1 MQSDIAEEQGR
12 ESIDVMSEPASQPK
26 SIFTPIAGPQFTA
39 PELPTYDA
47 LMDCIRCGRCLPAC
61 PTYQQTSLE
70 TFSPRGR
77 LALMRA
83 VEDGKLDLAEAGLE
97 EHLYHCLD
105 CRSCNTVCPVS
116 IPIGEL
122 IVEGRAAVE
131 AKHPRSWIIRLVLQ
145 HVLISPSRIQKF
157 TPPVRLAQ
165 KLKLDKLAGLL
176 VGWLPPLK
184 DLFQLAPQLP
194 KPLWNDLNK
203 HPAQRAPAL
212 RTGRER
218 SRAESKDAVKSSGER
233 SSTSLPSAQNALAGT
248 PYRVGYFLGCVMN
261 VVFADASRAT
271 VKLLEHYNCE
281 VVTPNDQMCCG
292 APQDDQ
298 GLKDAMRKMA
308 KKNIAAF
315 ERLGDLD
322 VIVADCAA
330 CSGFLKEYRHVFHD
344 DPVWAER
351 ADRFASKVRDIT
363 EWLDQIMPEDLTHP
377 ERSGGRA
384 STSLHSAQHAPAVQS
399 KDAMLPKSLTYHEPC
414 HLANVQ
420 GVRRQP
426 RALITRLKN
435 KGVDVRELNDPT
447 RCCGSAGIYNLTH
460 PAMSKDLLDRKM
472 DDVAATGAEV
482 VVSANPGC
490 LLQLEWGA
498 KRAKSN
504 VAVKHVTQ
512 VLLEAIQERK
522 T

>member
-1 MQSDIAEEQGR
+1 
-12 ESIDVMSEPASQPK
+12 MSERANQPEPK
-26 SIFTPIAGPQFTA
+26 SIFTPITGPQFTA

-77 LALMRA
+77 LSLMRA
-83 VEDGKLDLAEAGLE
+83 VEDGQLDLAEAGLE

-194 KPLWNDLNK
+194 KPLWNDLTK
-203 HPAQRAPAL
+203 QRVSDKTNQ
-212 RTGRER
+212 RT
-218 SRAESKDAVKSSGER
+218 
-233 SSTSLPSAQNALAGT
+233 
-248 PYRVGYFLGCVMN
+248 YRVGYFLGCVMN

-281 VVTPNDQMCCG
+281 VITPNDQMCCG

-308 KKNIAAF
+308 KKNIEAF
-315 ERLGDLD
+315 EQLGDLD

-344 DPVWAER
+344 DPVWAAR

-363 EWLDQIMPEDLTHP
+363 EWLDQIMPTELPATP
-377 ERSGGRA
+377 SGPPPHRGGYGQA
-384 STSLHSAQHAPAVQS
+384 ST
-399 KDAMLPKSLTYHEPC
+399 PKSITYHEPC

-426 RALITRLKN
+426 RALLARLKS

-460 PAMSKDLLDRKM
+460 PTMSKDLLDRKM

-498 KRAKSN
+498 KRTKSN
-504 VAVKHVTQ
+504 VVVKHVTQ
-512 VLLEAIQERK
+512 VLLEAIQERE

>member
-1 MQSDIAEEQGR
+1 LIMTDSSKSD
-12 ESIDVMSEPASQPK
+12 
-26 SIFTPIAGPQFTA
+26 SIFTPISGPRFTA

-77 LALMRA
+77 LSLMRA

-97 EHLYHCLD
+97 ENLYHCLD

-122 IVEGRAAVE
+122 IVAGRAAVE
-131 AKHPRSWIIRLVLQ
+131 AKHRRPWIIRFVLQ
-145 HVLISPSRIQKF
+145 HVLISPSRVQKF

-176 VGWLPPLK
+176 VGWIPSLR

-194 KPLWNDLNK
+194 KPLWNE
-203 HPAQRAPAL
+203 L
-212 RTGRER
+212 RKPDR
-218 SRAESKDAVKSSGER
+218 SRQAASLSSNRNEACQV
-233 SSTSLPSAQNALAGT
+233 SPTQ
-248 PYRVGYFLGCVMN
+248 YRVGYFLGCVMN

-281 VVTPNDQMCCG
+281 VITPNDQMCCG

-298 GLKDAMRKMA
+298 GMKDVMRRMA
-308 KKNIAAF
+308 KQNIAAF
-315 ERLGDLD
+315 EQLGDLD

-344 DPVWAER
+344 DAAWAAR
-351 ADRFASKVRDIT
+351 ADRFSGKVRDIT
-363 EWLDQIMPEDLTHP
+363 EWLDQIMPQDL
-377 ERSGGRA
+377 A
-384 STSLHSAQHAPAVQS
+384 AVGE
-399 KDAMLPKSLTYHEPC
+399 LPKSLTYHEPC

-420 GVRRQP
+420 GVRNQP
-426 RALITRLKN
+426 RALIARLKN
-435 KGVDVRELNDPT
+435 KGADVRELNDPT

-460 PAMSKDLLDRKM
+460 PGMSKDLLDRKM
-472 DDVAATGAEV
+472 DDVTATGAEV

-498 KRAKSN
+498 RRTGSQ
-504 VAVKHVTQ
+504 VQVKHITQ
-512 VLLEAIQERK
+512 ILAEALEERK
-522 T
+522 A

>member
-1 MQSDIAEEQGR
+1 MSD
-12 ESIDVMSEPASQPK
+12 PASQHN
-26 SIFTPIAGPQFTA
+26 SIFAPIAGPRFSA

-83 VEDGKLDLAEAGLE
+83 VEDGKLELADAGLE

-105 CRSCNTVCPVS
+105 CRACNTVCPVS

-122 IVEGRAAVE
+122 IVAGRAAVE
-131 AKHPRSWIIRLVLQ
+131 AKHRRPWIIRFALRHALS
-145 HVLISPSRIQKF
+145 SPRRIQKF

-165 KLKLDKLAGLL
+165 KLKLDKLAEL
-176 VGWLPPLK
+176 VLGWIPALK

-194 KPLWNDLNK
+194 RPLWNELNK
-203 HPAQRAPAL
+203 PARFSQTGTSKNRPEKTWQVS
-212 RTGRER
+212 RTR
-218 SRAESKDAVKSSGER
+218 
-233 SSTSLPSAQNALAGT
+233 
-248 PYRVGYFLGCVMN
+248 YRVGFFLGCVMN

-271 VKLLEHYNCE
+271 VKLLNEFDCE
-281 VVTPNDQMCCG
+281 VVTPRDQVCCG

-298 GLKDAMRKMA
+298 GMKDVMRRMA
-308 KKNIAAF
+308 QKNIEAF
-315 ERLGDLD
+315 ENLGELD

-344 DPVWAER
+344 DPAWAER
-351 ADRFASKVRDIT
+351 ANRFAGKVRDIT
-363 EWLDQIMPEDLTHP
+363 EWLDQIMPQELSTHAGI
-377 ERSGGRA
+377 RNSI
-384 STSLHSAQHAPAVQS
+384 
-399 KDAMLPKSLTYHEPC
+399 TYHEPC

-426 RALITRLKN
+426 RALLARLRD
-435 KGVDVRELNDPT
+435 KGLDVRELNDPT

-472 DDVAATGAEV
+472 DDIKATGAEV

-498 KRAKSN
+498 KRAGSSVK
-504 VAVKHVTQ
+504 VKHVTQ
-512 VLLEAIQERK
+512 VLLEAVNDKRNK
-522 T
+522 

>member
-1 MQSDIAEEQGR
+1 
-12 ESIDVMSEPASQPK
+12 
-26 SIFTPIAGPQFTA
+26 
-39 PELPTYDA
+39 
-47 LMDCIRCGRCLPAC
+47 MDCIRCGRCLPAC
-61 PTYQQTSLE
+61 PTYQQTALE

-77 LALMRA
+77 LSLMRA

-97 EHLYHCLD
+97 EDLYHCLD

-131 AKHPRSWIIRLVLQ
+131 AKHRRPWVIRFVLQ
-145 HVLISPSRIQKF
+145 HVLVSPRRVQKF

-165 KLKLDKLAGLL
+165 TLKLDQLASLL
-176 VGWLPPLK
+176 LSWIPPLK

-194 KPLWNDLNK
+194 KPLWDDLHK
-203 HPAQRAPAL
+203 RPPKSQQTSEVSKAQH
-212 RTGRER
+212 
-218 SRAESKDAVKSSGER
+218 
-233 SSTSLPSAQNALAGT
+233 
-248 PYRVGYFLGCVMN
+248 RVGYFLGCVMN

-281 VVTPNDQMCCG
+281 VITPQDQMCCG

-298 GLKDAMRKMA
+298 GMKDVMRKMA
-308 KKNIAAF
+308 KKNIEAF
-315 ERLGDLD
+315 EKLGDLD

-344 DPVWAER
+344 DPAWAER
-351 ADRFASKVRDIT
+351 ADRFSSKVRDIT
-363 EWLDQIMPEDLTHP
+363 EWLDQIMPAELPLPHR
-377 ERSGGRA
+377 EKERA
-384 STSLHSAQHAPAVQS
+384 SAGVRV
-399 KDAMLPKSLTYHEPC
+399 TYHEPC

-435 KGVDVRELNDPT
+435 QGADVRELNDPT

-460 PAMSKDLLDRKM
+460 PSMSKDLLDRKM
-472 DDVAATGAEV
+472 DDVKATGAEV
-482 VVSANPGC
+482 VISANPGC

-498 KRAKSN
+498 KRSGSSVK
-504 VAVKHVTQ
+504 VKHITQ
-512 VLLEAIQERK
+512 VLVEALEERNA
-522 T
+522 

>member
-1 MQSDIAEEQGR
+1 MKERDR
-12 ESIDVMSEPASQPK
+12 TNVMSDPARQHD
-26 SIFTPIAGPQFTA
+26 SIFTPISGPRFTA

-61 PTYQQTSLE
+61 PTYQQTALE

-77 LALMRA
+77 LSLMRA
-83 VEDGKLDLAEAGLE
+83 VEDGKLDLAEGGLE

-105 CRSCNTVCPVS
+105 CRACNTVCPVS

-122 IVEGRAAVE
+122 IVAGRAAVE
-131 AKHPRSWIIRLVLQ
+131 VKHRRPWIIRFALQ
-145 HVLISPSRIQKF
+145 HVLVSPRRIQKF

-176 VGWLPPLK
+176 LSWLPPLK

-194 KPLWNDLNK
+194 KPLWNELDK
-203 HPAQRAPAL
+203 PRRSAQ
-212 RTGRER
+212 TSEV
-218 SRAESKDAVKSSGER
+218 SRAH
-233 SSTSLPSAQNALAGT
+233 
-248 PYRVGYFLGCVMN
+248 YRVGFFLGCVMN

-271 VKLLEHYNCE
+271 VKLLERYNCA
-281 VVTPNDQMCCG
+281 VVTPQAQMCCG

-298 GLKDAMRKMA
+298 GLKDVVRRMA
-308 KKNIAAF
+308 QKNIEAF
-315 ERLGDLD
+315 EQLGDLD
-322 VIVADCAA
+322 AIVADCAA

-344 DPVWAER
+344 DPAWAAR

-363 EWLDQIMPEDLTHP
+363 EWLDQIMPADLPLPVRETMAP
-377 ERSGGRA
+377 E
-384 STSLHSAQHAPAVQS
+384 AQRKGVVGVRV
-399 KDAMLPKSLTYHEPC
+399 TYHEPC

-426 RALITRLKN
+426 RALLARLQN
-435 KGVDVRELNDPT
+435 KGVAVRELNDPT

-460 PAMSKDLLDRKM
+460 PSMSKDLLDRKM
-472 DDVAATGAEV
+472 TDIKATGAEV

-498 KRAKSN
+498 RRTGSS
-504 VAVKHVTQ
+504 VQVKHVTQ
-512 VLLEAIQERK
+512 VLLEAIQDKRNE
-522 T
+522 

>member
-1 MQSDIAEEQGR
+1 MPDRSDPIFAPISG
-12 ESIDVMSEPASQPK
+12 PK
-26 SIFTPIAGPQFTA
+26 FTA

-47 LMDCIRCGRCLPAC
+47 LMECIRCGRCLPAC

-77 LALMRA
+77 LSLMRA

-105 CRSCNTVCPVS
+105 CRACNTVCPVS

-131 AKHPRSWIIRLVLQ
+131 AKHRRSWIIRLILQ
-145 HVLISPSRIQKF
+145 HVLISPRRIQKF
-157 TPPVRLAQ
+157 TPPARFAQ
-165 KLKLDKLAGLL
+165 KLKLDKLAGML
-176 VGWLPPLK
+176 VGWIPPLK

-194 KPLWNDLNK
+194 KPLWNDLTK
-203 HPAQRAPAL
+203 PARFPQGGTSKSQLEKTWQVAHPH
-212 RTGRER
+212 
-218 SRAESKDAVKSSGER
+218 
-233 SSTSLPSAQNALAGT
+233 
-248 PYRVGYFLGCVMN
+248 YRVGFFLGCVMN

-281 VVTPNDQMCCG
+281 VVTPKDQMCCG

-298 GLKDAMRKMA
+298 GLKDTMRKMA
-308 KKNIAAF
+308 RRNIEAF
-315 ERLGDLD
+315 EQLGDLD
-322 VIVADCAA
+322 AIVADCAA
-330 CSGFLKEYRHVFHD
+330 CSGFLKEYQHVFHD
-344 DPVWAER
+344 DAAWAER
-351 ADRFASKVRDIT
+351 AGRFASQVRDIT
-363 EWLDQIMPEDLTHP
+363 EWLDQIVPQDL
-377 ERSGGRA
+377 
-384 STSLHSAQHAPAVQS
+384 AVPG
-399 KDAMLPKSLTYHEPC
+399 ALPKSVTYHEPC

-426 RALITRLKN
+426 RALLARLKN

-498 KRAKSN
+498 KRAHSSVK
-504 VAVKHVTQ
+504 VKHVTQ
-512 VLLEAIQERK
+512 VLLEAIEAKRNE
-522 T
+522 

>member
-1 MQSDIAEEQGR
+1 
-12 ESIDVMSEPASQPK
+12 
-26 SIFTPIAGPQFTA
+26 
-39 PELPTYDA
+39 
-47 LMDCIRCGRCLPAC
+47 MDCIRCGRCLPAC

-77 LALMRA
+77 LSLMRA
-83 VEDGKLDLAEAGLE
+83 VEDGKLDLADAGLE

-122 IVEGRAAVE
+122 IVAGRAAVE
-131 AKHPRSWIIRLVLQ
+131 AKHRRPWIIRLALQQVLS
-145 HVLISPSRIQKF
+145 SPRRIQKF

-165 KLKLDKLAGLL
+165 KLKLDKLAEILL
-176 VGWLPPLK
+176 GWIPPLK

-194 KPLWNDLNK
+194 KPLWNDLNL
-203 HPAQRAPAL
+203 ARD
-212 RTGRER
+212 GRKDHQA
-218 SRAESKDAVKSSGER
+218 SRNPSQGSAKS
-233 SSTSLPSAQNALAGT
+233 
-248 PYRVGYFLGCVMN
+248 YRVGYFLGCVMN

-271 VKLLEHYNCE
+271 VRLLEHYNCE

-298 GLKDAMRKMA
+298 GMKDVMRRMA
-308 KKNIAAF
+308 KRNIAAF
-315 ERLGDLD
+315 EQLGNLD
-322 VIVADCAA
+322 AIVADCAA

-344 DPVWAER
+344 DPVWAAR
-351 ADRFASKVRDIT
+351 AERFASKVRDIT
-363 EWLDQIMPEDLTHP
+363 EWLDQIMPQDLTHL
-377 ERSGGRA
+377 ERSETESKDAHVYGRS
-384 STSLHSAQHAPAVQS
+384 STSLGSAQNVS
-399 KDAMLPKSLTYHEPC
+399 LPKSVTYHEPC

-426 RALITRLKN
+426 RALLARLKN

-460 PAMSKDLLDRKM
+460 PGMSKDLLDRKM
-472 DDVAATGAEV
+472 DDVKATGAEV

-504 VAVKHVTQ
+504 VQVKHVTQ
-512 VLLEAIQERK
+512 VLLEAIEDRK

>member
-1 MQSDIAEEQGR
+1 
-12 ESIDVMSEPASQPK
+12 MSERANQPESK

-77 LALMRA
+77 LSLMRA

-97 EHLYHCLD
+97 ENLYHCLD

-145 HVLISPSRIQKF
+145 HMLISPSRIQKF

-194 KPLWNDLNK
+194 KPLWNDLTK
-203 HPAQRAPAL
+203 QRVSDKTNQ
-212 RTGRER
+212 RT
-218 SRAESKDAVKSSGER
+218 
-233 SSTSLPSAQNALAGT
+233 
-248 PYRVGYFLGCVMN
+248 YRVGYFLGCVMN

-281 VVTPNDQMCCG
+281 VITPNDQMCCG

-298 GLKDAMRKMA
+298 GLKDAMRRMA
-308 KKNIAAF
+308 KKNIEAF

-344 DPVWAER
+344 DPAWAER
-351 ADRFASKVRDIT
+351 ADRFSSRVRDIT
-363 EWLDQIMPEDLTHP
+363 EWLDQIVPQDL
-377 ERSGGRA
+377 
-384 STSLHSAQHAPAVQS
+384 AVPG
-399 KDAMLPKSLTYHEPC
+399 ALPKSLTYHEPC

-426 RALITRLKN
+426 RALLARLKN
-435 KGVDVRELNDPT
+435 KGMDVRELNDPT

-498 KRAKSN
+498 KRTKSN

>member
-1 MQSDIAEEQGR
+1 MNESDR
-12 ESIDVMSEPASQPK
+12 KPN
-26 SIFTPIAGPQFTA
+26 SIFAPLSGPVFSA
-39 PELPTYDA
+39 PELPTYEA

-61 PTYQQTSLE
+61 PTYQQTTLE

-77 LALMRA
+77 LSLMRA
-83 VEDGKLDLAEAGLE
+83 VEDGKLDLADPGVE

-105 CRSCNTVCPVS
+105 CRACNTVCPVS

-131 AKHPRSWIIRLVLQ
+131 AKHRRPWIIRFALQ
-145 HVLISPSRIQKF
+145 HVLASPSRVQQF
-157 TPPVRLAQ
+157 TPPLRLAQ
-165 KLKLDKLAGLL
+165 KLKVDKLAGLL
-176 VGWLPPLK
+176 LGWIPPLR

-194 KPLWNDLNK
+194 RPLWNDLQ
-203 HPAQRAPAL
+203 QRP
-212 RTGRER
+212 RRFSETSEV
-218 SRAESKDAVKSSGER
+218 SKAH
-233 SSTSLPSAQNALAGT
+233 
-248 PYRVGYFLGCVMN
+248 YRVGYFLGCVMN
-261 VVFADASRAT
+261 VIFADASRAT

-281 VVTPNDQMCCG
+281 VVTPTDQMCCG

-298 GLKDAMRKMA
+298 GMKDVMRKMA
-308 KKNIAAF
+308 KKNIEAF
-315 ERLGDLD
+315 EQLGDLD

-344 DPVWAER
+344 DPAWAQR
-351 ADRFASKVRDIT
+351 ADRFAGKVRDIT
-363 EWLDQIMPEDLTHP
+363 EWLDQLVPQDL
-377 ERSGGRA
+377 
-384 STSLHSAQHAPAVQS
+384 AVMG
-399 KDAMLPKSLTYHEPC
+399 ALPKSLTYHEPC

-420 GVRRQP
+420 DVRRQP
-426 RALITRLKN
+426 RALIARLKN

-472 DDVAATGAEV
+472 DDVKATGAEV

-504 VAVKHVTQ
+504 VTVKHVTQ

-522 T
+522 A

>member
-1 MQSDIAEEQGR
+1 MIDTAKSD
-12 ESIDVMSEPASQPK
+12 
-26 SIFTPIAGPQFTA
+26 SIFTPISGPRFTA

-61 PTYQQTSLE
+61 PTYQQTALE

-77 LALMRA
+77 LSLMRA

-97 EHLYHCLD
+97 ENLYHCLD
-105 CRSCNTVCPVS
+105 CRSCNAVCPVS

-131 AKHPRSWIIRLVLQ
+131 AKHRRPRIIRFVLQ
-145 HVLISPSRIQKF
+145 HVLISPSRVQKF

-165 KLKLDKLAGLL
+165 KLKLDKLARLL
-176 VGWLPPLK
+176 LGWIPSLK

-203 HPAQRAPAL
+203 PV
-212 RTGRER
+212 R
-218 SRAESKDAVKSSGER
+218 SLETSRVSS
-233 SSTSLPSAQNALAGT
+233 
-248 PYRVGYFLGCVMN
+248 YRVGYFLGCVMN

-271 VKLLEHYNCE
+271 VKLLEYYNCE
-281 VVTPNDQMCCG
+281 VVTPPDQMCCG

-298 GLKDAMRKMA
+298 GMKNVMRKMA
-308 KKNIAAF
+308 KRNIEAF

-330 CSGFLKEYRHVFHD
+330 CSGSLKEYRRVFHD
-344 DPVWAER
+344 DPAWAQR
-351 ADRFASKVRDIT
+351 ADRFSGKVRDIS
-363 EWLDQIMPEDLTHP
+363 EWLDQIMPQDLAIAGT
-377 ERSGGRA
+377 
-384 STSLHSAQHAPAVQS
+384 
-399 KDAMLPKSLTYHEPC
+399 LPRSLTYHEPC

-426 RALITRLKN
+426 RALIARLQRR
-435 KGVDVRELNDPT
+435 GADVRELNDPT

-460 PAMSKDLLDRKM
+460 PSMSKDLLDRKM
-472 DDVAATGAEV
+472 DDVTATGAEV

-498 KRAKSN
+498 KRAGAQ
-504 VAVKHVTQ
+504 VQVKHMTQ
-512 VLLEAIQERK
+512 ILVEALEERNA
-522 T
+522 

>member
-1 MQSDIAEEQGR
+1 MVSVLQAVPARGNMQPNIAEEQGR

-26 SIFTPIAGPQFTA
+26 SIFTPIAGPRFTA

-61 PTYQQTSLE
+61 PTYQQTALE

-77 LALMRA
+77 LSLMRA

-97 EHLYHCLD
+97 ENLYHCLD
-105 CRSCNTVCPVS
+105 CRACNTVCPVS

-122 IVEGRAAVE
+122 IVQGRAAVE
-131 AKHPRSWIIRLVLQ
+131 VKHRRSWIIRFVLQ

-157 TPPVRLAQ
+157 TPPVRFAQ

-176 VGWLPPLK
+176 VGWIPPLK

-203 HPAQRAPAL
+203 HP
-212 RTGRER
+212 ER
-218 SRAESKDAVKSSGER
+218 SGAESKDAVKPSGRR
-233 SSTSLPSAQNALAGT
+233 SSTSFHSAQNAPAGES
-248 PYRVGYFLGCVMN
+248 YRVGYFLGCVMN

-271 VKLLEHYNCE
+271 VTLLERYNCE
-281 VVTPNDQMCCG
+281 VITPSDQMCCG

-344 DPVWAER
+344 DPVWAQR
-351 ADRFASKVRDIT
+351 ADRFASRVRDIT
-363 EWLDQIMPEDLTHP
+363 EWLDQIVPPELVVN
-377 ERSGGRA
+377 GA
-384 STSLHSAQHAPAVQS
+384 
-399 KDAMLPKSLTYHEPC
+399 LPKSLTYHEPC

-426 RALITRLKN
+426 RALIMRLKN

-472 DDVAATGAEV
+472 DDVAVTGAEV

-498 KRAKSN
+498 KRAGSN
-504 VAVKHVTQ
+504 MQVKHVTQ
-512 VLLEAIQERK
+512 VLLEAVEDKRNE
-522 T
+522 